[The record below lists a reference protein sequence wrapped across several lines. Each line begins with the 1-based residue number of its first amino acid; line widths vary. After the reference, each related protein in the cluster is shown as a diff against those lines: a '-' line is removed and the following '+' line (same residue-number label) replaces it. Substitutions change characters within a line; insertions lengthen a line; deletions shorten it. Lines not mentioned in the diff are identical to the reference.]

1 MRNLQ
6 DKVILVTG
14 ASSGIGWATALLL
27 AEQGAHVVASAR
39 REARLQE
46 LVALIQERG
55 GQASWVAADVT
66 READIE
72 ALLGTIR
79 STRGR
84 LDGAFNNAGVSFGK
98 PFAEA
103 TTAEYEQVMDANVKS
118 TFWCM
123 KHELR
128 LMRET
133 AGGAIVNCA
142 SMSAARA
149 TPGLSLYAASKA
161 AIVALTQGAAVEYAP
176 VGLRVNA
183 VSPAVI
189 ESEMATSGWK
199 LEDAQARRFVS
210 SLHPMNRVGRPE
222 EVAALVAFLLSDQAS
237 FITGQNLA
245 VDGGLGA
252 AAVPPSFFPRR
263 G

>member
-1 MRNLQ
+1 MGHLQ

-46 LVALIQERG
+46 LVALIQQRG

-66 READIE
+66 READLE
-72 ALLGTIR
+72 ALLQSIR
-79 STRGR
+79 AGHGR

-98 PFAEA
+98 PFAD
-103 TTAEYEQVMDANVKS
+103 TTTEEYEQGMGANLKS

-128 LMRET
+128 LMLEK
-133 AGGAIVNCA
+133 GSGAIVNCA
-142 SMSAARA
+142 SMSALKAV
-149 TPGLSLYAASKA
+149 PGLSLYATSKA
-161 AIVALTQGAAVEYAP
+161 AIVALTQGAAIDYAQA
-176 VGLRVNA
+176 GLRVNA

-189 ESEMATSGWK
+189 ESEMASSGWK
-199 LEDAQARRFVS
+199 LEDPQARKFVS
-210 SLHPMNRVGRPE
+210 AMHPMNRVGRPE

-237 FITGQNLA
+237 FITGQNFS
-245 VDGGLGA
+245 VDGGLCA